1 MEVVVGGVE
10 ELFLGEVD
18 GVDGLGAVAG
28 ADDDNL
34 VAHAVEGDVS
44 ASRDGFEDGQ
54 AVTFGVEE
62 LRLFDFADDGDVEV
76 EEVDCYDGVGDI
88 VCVAECLLELHAEFL
103 ACFACNVDVAQYGEG
118 DVSLFGD
125 VIAVNLGSG
134 RTLGLVGFFVEGD
147 GGGRVLAGDVD
158 VELVVGVDD
167 GGEVVDD
174 VLFLVAWCVLDV
186 DELAVAP
193 ACGEQEEA
201 EEQEV

>member
-1 MEVVVGGVE
+1 M
-10 ELFLGEVD
+10 
-18 GVDGLGAVAG
+18 
-28 ADDDNL
+28 
-34 VAHAVEGDVS
+34 
-44 ASRDGFEDGQ
+44 
-54 AVTFGVEE
+54 
-62 LRLFDFADDGDVEV
+62 
-76 EEVDCYDGVGDI
+76 
-88 VCVAECLLELHAEFL
+88 
-103 ACFACNVDVAQYGEG
+103 DVAQYGEG
-118 DVSLFGD
+118 DVALFGD

-134 RTLGLVGFFVEGD
+134 GASDISGLVGFFVEGD

-186 DELAVAP
+186 DELAVSP